1 MFLDFKKKE
10 QRKRI
15 RITMVED
22 AQKIIKD
29 VRYPSA
35 HISSKDWKATVL
47 IIGWPRGEG
56 DNTKSEETL
65 Q

>member
-1 MFLDFKKKE
+1 
-10 QRKRI
+10 
-15 RITMVED
+15 MVED